1 MEAAQKPQFMQLL
14 TQSMGAYGKPLP
26 EPSLLKSWWDI
37 LAPYPLQIV
46 IRAFAVYGDEE
57 DRFAPVPAAI
67 AKRCKLMDGRPSD
80 DEAWAIALLSQD
92 EADTVVWTQEIAEAF
107 GVCSTVLRGGDE
119 VGARMAFKD
128 AYNRMVSEAR
138 LGGRPAKWSAS
149 MGWDAAKREIAITKA
164 ANAGLLP
171 APAVRAMLPNYSNA
185 TTEPQACPQGLAKV
199 KEELAKM
206 QAGWKAAADR
216 RAEAL
221 KAEQDAVAARKN
233 ELASQAASHA
243 RRVQS

>member
-1 MEAAQKPQFMQLL
+1 MEIAQKPQFMQLL
-14 TQSMGAYGKPLP
+14 TESMGAYGKPLP
-26 EPSLLKSWWDI
+26 EATLLKAWWSV

-46 IRAFAVYGDEE
+46 MRAFAVYGDEE

-92 EADTVVWTQEIAEAF
+92 EADTVVWTHEIAEAF
-107 GVCSTVLRGGDE
+107 GICSTVLRGGDE

-138 LGGRPAKWSAS
+138 LTGRPAKWSAS
-149 MGWDAAKREIAITKA
+149 LGWDMAKREIAVTKA

-171 APAVRAMLPNYSNA
+171 APAVRVMLPNYSNA
-185 TTEPQACPQGLAKV
+185 TTEQEPCPEGLGKV
-199 KEELAKM
+199 KAALAEM
-206 QAGWKAAADR
+206 QAGWKEAADR
-216 RAEAL
+216 RAEAAQ
-221 KAEQDAVAARKN
+221 AERDAVAARKS
-233 ELASQAASHA
+233 ELAAQAS
-243 RRVQS
+243 SYSK